1 VSARARTPLLVAAF
15 LVLTGIAWL
24 MSTPPGQSF
33 DEGAHYVKAIAA
45 GRGELYGSKPEVSL
59 ANLRELYRLGA
70 GDPDKFGQLDS
81 AVESRAVQWQN
92 RTRRRFEVPPNLIDS
107 RFGCTRYDKR
117 APATCADGPRLP
129 VTTPTQDTY
138 VGTYQPYLYV
148 PAGVV
153 LRAADTPGTAL
164 RLARATMLAIA
175 LMLLI
180 AAVWLLWDPEAGAL
194 SLVGAVAAF
203 TPMVVFISSV
213 LSLSGPEIAAA
224 ICFSAALLRL
234 GRDRPP
240 PAWLWLALGAAGCVL
255 AAARALGP
263 AFVVLAI
270 VLVAGL
276 VGPRLLAG
284 RIRAGGGR
292 AVAAGVAIAIAAG
305 ACLFW
310 EFKYQP
316 RPEPSGDSAFDAIGP
331 SFSHLPSIA
340 KQAFGVFG
348 SLDAPMPDFAYFLW
362 ALIVVG
368 LGVLA
373 WIVGDR
379 RDRVSLVGLLA
390 ALVAVT
396 MVMSVVY
403 REIGVLH
410 GRYALPFLVLLP
422 LWEGEV
428 VLRRRARLRADVDAG
443 VVAAVFGVAALV
455 HMVSWW
461 SNAHRFAVGR
471 DGGWLFLD
479 DAQWSP
485 PLGWWPWLLL
495 AALGVACYVAVAVAG
510 LRERAG
516 ATPRA
521 LV

>member
-1 VSARARTPLLVAAF
+1 MSARARTPLLVTAF
-15 LVLTGIAWL
+15 LVLMGVAWVVA
-24 MSTPPGQSF
+24 TPPGQSF

-45 GRGELYGSKPEVSL
+45 GRGEFYGSKPEVSL
-59 ANLRELYRLGA
+59 ANLRELYKLGA
-70 GDPDKFGQLDS
+70 KDPGGFGQLDS
-81 AVESRAVQWQN
+81 AVTSRAVSWQN

-138 VGTYQPYLYV
+138 IGTYQPYLYV
-148 PAGVV
+148 PAG
-153 LRAADTPGTAL
+153 LAIRAADSPATAL

-194 SLVGAVAAF
+194 SLTGAVATL

-213 LSLSGPEIAAA
+213 LSLSGVEVAAS

-240 PAWLWLALGAAGCVL
+240 PGWLWLALGAAGCVL

-263 AFVVLAI
+263 AFVVLGL

-276 VGPRLLAG
+276 VGPGRLAG
-284 RIRAGGGR
+284 RIRAAGLR
-292 AVAAGVAIAIAAG
+292 AVAAAVAIAIAAA
-305 ACLFW
+305 ACLYW

-316 RPEPSGDSAFDAIGP
+316 RPSPSGSSAFDAIGP
-331 SFSHLPSIA
+331 SFSHLPSIG
-340 KQAFGVFG
+340 KQAIGVFG
-348 SLDAPMPDFAYFLW
+348 SLDAPMPGFAYVLW
-362 ALIVVG
+362 GLIVVG
-368 LGVLA
+368 LGMLA
-373 WIVGDR
+373 WVVGDR
-379 RDRVSLVGLLA
+379 RDRLSIVALLA
-390 ALVAVT
+390 ALIGVT
-396 MVMSVVY
+396 IVMSVVY

-410 GRYALPFLVLLP
+410 GRYALPFLVLFP

-428 VLRRRARLRADVDAG
+428 VLRRRAALRADVSGA
-443 VVAAVFGVAALV
+443 VVAAVFGLAGLV
-455 HMVSWW
+455 QLVGWYA
-461 SNAHRFAVGR
+461 NAHRFAVGR

-495 AALGVACYVAVAVAG
+495 AALGAASYLAVAAAAVLA
-510 LRERAG
+510 RRA
-516 ATPRA
+516 APRA
-521 LV
+521 LT